1 MRSSPTYATF
11 CDSTFAPHVQET
23 LPGLDSR
30 RGTGLSIMGSA
41 PSPFNVAGEG
51 SEIFDRAQTQN
62 ERISADQI
70 PASGERH
77 KTAPP
82 PDVQDAIAAQ
92 TSDPQETG
100 PWPAQD
106 LAQSYLDQHPLP
118 FRASFRRPN
127 PSKDADDEATGP
139 YTRRPSAGPR
149 SDRTVDS
156 GSEINRPVPS

>member
-1 MRSSPTYATF
+1 
-11 CDSTFAPHVQET
+11 
-23 LPGLDSR
+23 
-30 RGTGLSIMGSA
+30 MGSA

-62 ERISADQI
+62 ERNSADQI

-100 PWPAQD
+100 PWPTQN
-106 LAQSYLDQHPLP
+106 L
-118 FRASFRRPN
+118 
-127 PSKDADDEATGP
+127 
-139 YTRRPSAGPR
+139 
-149 SDRTVDS
+149 V
-156 GSEINRPVPS
+156 

>member
-1 MRSSPTYATF
+1 
-11 CDSTFAPHVQET
+11 
-23 LPGLDSR
+23 
-30 RGTGLSIMGSA
+30 MGSA

-62 ERISADQI
+62 ERVSADQI

-149 SDRTVDS
+149 FETHWVRKGPRDHSGDEKDNGMPSRSLNAPSKIDLLWRLIYHVSGRT
-156 GSEINRPVPS
+156 RQ

>member
-1 MRSSPTYATF
+1 
-11 CDSTFAPHVQET
+11 
-23 LPGLDSR
+23 
-30 RGTGLSIMGSA
+30 MGSA

-92 TSDPQETG
+92 MSDPQETG

-106 LAQSYLDQHPLP
+106 MAQSYLDQHPLP

-127 PSKDADDEATGP
+127 PSKDAGDEATGP

>member
-1 MRSSPTYATF
+1 MAGNTCTVSGSCHLRRSLHAQFPHLHHILDFTL
-11 CDSTFAPHVQET
+11 APHGQET

-62 ERISADQI
+62 ERVSADQI
-70 PASGERH
+70 SASGERH

-82 PDVQDAIAAQ
+82 SDVEDAIAAR
-92 TSDPQETG
+92 TSEPQETR

-106 LAQSYLDQHPLP
+106 LAQSHLD
-118 FRASFRRPN
+118 
-127 PSKDADDEATGP
+127 
-139 YTRRPSAGPR
+139 
-149 SDRTVDS
+149 
-156 GSEINRPVPS
+156 

>member
-1 MRSSPTYATF
+1 
-11 CDSTFAPHVQET
+11 
-23 LPGLDSR
+23 
-30 RGTGLSIMGSA
+30 MGSA
-41 PSPFNVAGEG
+41 PSPSNLAGEG

-77 KTAPP
+77 KTAP

-118 FRASFRRPN
+118 FRASFSRPK
-127 PSKDADDEATGP
+127 PSSNAGVEATGP
-139 YTRRPSAGPR
+139 YTRRPSARPR

-156 GSEINRPVPS
+156 GSEIDRSVPS